1 MYYRGEVLDFLNM
14 LLTDDAAPLMRSRI
28 VFSSKIDVERLK
40 AAVLAS
46 AQIVPEI
53 FAGYQADHN
62 RFVVTDQPVNDLVHE
77 VQSPYSPENGAFDF
91 IKGPQLQLF
100 VIHHD
105 QYDVLQAFMSRLLTD
120 STGFKEYLY
129 LLAQAYNFDDLT
141 GYQNE
146 RRLRPVMTQ
155 LQRQF
160 SRPRPHPNLTTDAVK
175 LPHYPGITLSHG
187 GHVMLSSKQFMRVR
201 RVAKAQDVGI
211 SEAIL
216 AAYAKALQVLTGH
229 TTITLPCPINFRRF
243 TPEAEKTTRIANLTG
258 NVFLTIKVD
267 VDAPFSTLVNQV
279 HDLLTT
285 ERERA
290 AFLYRLTNL
299 QKMNH
304 TMPISLM
311 RKVTRRWL
319 AQRPLTYTNFG
330 VVDQQRLK
338 FHGLTVVNCVFSGA
352 FRITPTMEIAAST
365 FAGTCTLSFN
375 SNGSERDY
383 QLSMKILENIQAQL
397 LVWAQTKLT
406 TTTSVEHV
414 VNTKAE

>member
-14 LLTDDAAPLMRSRI
+14 LLADDTAPLMRSRI
-28 VFSSKIDVERLK
+28 VFSTKLDVERLK

-46 AQIVPEI
+46 AQIVPEL
-53 FAGYQADHN
+53 FGHYQADHN
-62 RFVVTDQPVNDLVHE
+62 RFVVEEQPVNDLVHE
-77 VQSPYSPENGAFDF
+77 VQSPYTPENVAFDF
-91 IKGPQLQLF
+91 INGPQLQLY

-105 QYDVLQAFMSRLLTD
+105 QYDVLQAFMSRLLAD
-120 STGFKEYLY
+120 SVGFKEYLY
-129 LLAQAYNFDDLT
+129 LLAQAYNYDDLT
-141 GYQNE
+141 GYHNE
-146 RRLRPVMTQ
+146 RRLRPVITQ

-160 SRPRPHPNLTTDAVK
+160 ARPRPHPDFGASTVK
-175 LPHYPGITLSHG
+175 LPHYAGINLRHG

-201 RVAKAQDVGI
+201 RVAKAQNVGI

-229 TTITLPCPINFRRF
+229 TAITLPCPINFRKF
-243 TPEAEKTTRIANLTG
+243 TATPDKTTRIANLTG
-258 NVFLTIKVD
+258 SVFLTIKVD
-267 VDAPFSTLVNQV
+267 ADAPFADLVQQV
-279 HDLLTT
+279 HTVLST

-304 TMPISLM
+304 TMPIGLM

-319 AQRPLTYTNFG
+319 PQRPLTYTNFG

-352 FRITPTMEIAAST
+352 FRTTPTMEIAAST

-375 SNGSERDY
+375 SLGSERDY

-397 LVWAQTKLT
+397 LVWAQTKLPVT
-406 TTTSVEHV
+406 NVSVV
-414 VNTKAE
+414 PVDFK

>member
-14 LLTDDAAPLMRSRI
+14 LITDDSAPLMRSRL

-53 FAGYQADHN
+53 FGHYQADHN
-62 RFVVTDQPVNDLVHE
+62 RFVVDDQPINDLVHE
-77 VQSPYSPENGAFDF
+77 VTSPYSPENVTFDF
-91 IKGPQLQLF
+91 INGPQLQLY

-120 STGFKEYLY
+120 SVGFKEYLY
-129 LLAQAYNFDDLT
+129 LLAQAYNYDDLA
-141 GYQNE
+141 GYVNE

-160 SRPRPHPNLTTDAVK
+160 SRPRPHPDLVTNAVK
-175 LPHYPGITLSHG
+175 LPHYTGINLRHG

-201 RVAKAQDVGI
+201 RVAKAQNVGI

-229 TTITLPCPINFRRF
+229 TAITLPYPINFRKF
-243 TPEAEKTTRIANLTG
+243 TAEPEKTTRIANLTG

-267 VDAPFSTLVNQV
+267 VDAPFADLVQQV
-279 HDLLTT
+279 HDLLNV

-304 TMPISLM
+304 TMPIGLM
-311 RKVTRRWL
+311 RKVTKRWL

-352 FRITPTMEIAAST
+352 FRTTPTMEIAAST

-375 SNGSERDY
+375 SIGSERDY

-406 TTTSVEHV
+406 TTTTAEVA
-414 VNTKAE
+414 VNAKA